1 MQVKTKLSKLML
13 ITKHP
18 DIGPKS
24 EYDVYIYQVIFTDKV
39 IYHNLILYC
48 DR

>member
-1 MQVKTKLSKLML
+1 MQVKTKQFKLML

-18 DIGPKS
+18 NIGPKS

-39 IYHNLILYC
+39 IYHIIILYC
-48 DR
+48 GR